1 MRVQPLSRPSPR
13 SWLGEAGWPRQLR
26 ALGCLWLAI
35 VLLYWRDAA
44 DMATIWWTSSTYGHC
59 LFLPPLI
66 GWLVWQRREGLRAI
80 SPRSWWPGLLWMALG
95 ALFWLLG
102 DAGSLGVIRHGALI
116 LLFQGA
122 VAAALGP
129 AVVRGLLFP
138 LFYAFFMV
146 PAGSELEPAL
156 QLLTARIAVALLHLF
171 EVPAH
176 LEGIF
181 ITIPT
186 GYFKVAEACSGAKF
200 LVAMTA
206 YGVLVCNVCFRSW
219 ARRAIFLGAALLACL
234 LANGVRAFGT
244 IYVAHL
250 TTVDAAVGF
259 DHVVYGWLFFAMV
272 MAGVM
277 AAAWPFFDRTP
288 GDQAIDGEGLAAL
301 PVRAAAPLP
310 VVAAAALAL
319 ILAPPLWSRISMHW
333 GAADLAPPMLPEVAG
348 WRRVSTPM
356 RAPWQPRFDG
366 ADHRV
371 MARYADGRGHVVDLA
386 IASFGW
392 QDEGRELIGFAQ
404 GAADP
409 DGDWSWTSPAWSPA
423 GARGEEITAPGP
435 VMRHV
440 VSFYRV
446 GSGALTGSEATV
458 KLDMMKARLLGRD
471 QRAVALLISA
481 EEGEGAPAEAAIRA
495 FLAALGDPRALA
507 DGAAPPR

>member
-1 MRVQPLSRPSPR
+1 MMQARALPSA
-13 SWLGEAGWPRQLR
+13 WAGDAGWPRQLR
-26 ALGCLWLAI
+26 ALAGLWLAI
-35 VLLYWRDAA
+35 LLLYWRDAA
-44 DMATIWWTSSTYGHC
+44 DMVAIWWTSSTYGHC
-59 LFLPPLI
+59 LFLPPII
-66 GWLVWQRREGLRAI
+66 GWLVWQRREGLGRI
-80 SPRSWWPGLLWMALG
+80 TPRFWAPGLVWMALG
-95 ALFWLLG
+95 AAFWLLG

-116 LLFQGA
+116 LLLQGA
-122 VAAALGP
+122 VAATLGP

-146 PAGSELEPAL
+146 PVGSELEPAL

-171 EVPAH
+171 QVPAH

-219 ARRAIFLGAALLACL
+219 TRRALFLGGALLACL

-250 TTVDAAVGF
+250 TTIDAAVGF
-259 DHVVYGWLFFAMV
+259 DHVVYGWLFFALV

-277 AAAWPFFDRTP
+277 AVAWPFFDRRP
-288 GDQAIDGEGLAAL
+288 GDQAIDGEALAAIPARAVPPM
-301 PVRAAAPLP
+301 PVAP
-310 VVAAAALAL
+310 AAALAL
-319 ILAPPLWSRISMHW
+319 NLAPPVWSRISTHW
-333 GAADLAPPMLPEVAG
+333 GSADLAPPLLPQVAG
-348 WRRVSTPM
+348 WHRVATPM

-371 MARYADGRGHVVDLA
+371 MARYADGQGHVVDLA

-392 QDEGRELIGFAQ
+392 QQEGRELVGFGQ

-409 DGDWSWTSPAWSPA
+409 EGDWSWTSPAWAPV
-423 GARGEEITAPGP
+423 GARGEAIAAPGP
-435 VMRHV
+435 VLRHV
-440 VSFYRV
+440 VTFYRV
-446 GSGALTGSEATV
+446 GGGAVTGSEATV
-458 KLDMMKARLLGRD
+458 KLETMKARLLGRD
-471 QRAVALLISA
+471 QRAVAILISA
-481 EEGEGAPAEAAIRA
+481 EEGEGAPADAAIRA
-495 FLAALGDPRALA
+495 FLAALGDPVRLA
-507 DGAAPPR
+507 EAAAPPR

>member
-1 MRVQPLSRPSPR
+1 MTLARALSPA
-13 SWLGEAGWPRQLR
+13 WAGGAGWPRQLR
-26 ALGCLWLAI
+26 ALAGLWLAI
-35 VLLYWRDAA
+35 LLLYWRDAA
-44 DMATIWWTSSTYGHC
+44 DMVVIWWTSSTYGHC
-59 LFLPPLI
+59 LFLPPII

-80 SPRSWWPGLLWMALG
+80 TPRFWGPGLLWMALG
-95 ALFWLLG
+95 AVFWLLG

-116 LLFQGA
+116 LLLQGA
-122 VAAALGP
+122 VAATLGP

-146 PAGSELEPAL
+146 PVGSELEPAL

-171 EVPAH
+171 QVPAH

-219 ARRAIFLGAALLACL
+219 IRRALFLSGALLACL

-250 TTVDAAVGF
+250 TTIDAAVGF
-259 DHVVYGWLFFAMV
+259 DHVVYGWLFFALVMV
-272 MAGVM
+272 GVM
-277 AAAWPFFDRTP
+277 AVAWPFFDRRP
-288 GDQAIDGEGLAAL
+288 GDQLVDAEALAAIPARAVPPM
-301 PVRAAAPLP
+301 PVALA
-310 VVAAAALAL
+310 VALAL
-319 ILAPPLWSRISMHW
+319 VLTPPLWSRVSTHW
-333 GAADLAPPMLPEVAG
+333 GSADLAPPVLPQVAG
-348 WRRVSTPM
+348 WHRVATPM

-371 MARYADGRGHVVDLA
+371 MARYADGQGHVVDLA

-392 QDEGRELIGFAQ
+392 QQEGRELVGFGQ

-409 DGDWSWTSPAWSPA
+409 EGDWSWTSPAWAPA
-423 GARGEEITAPGP
+423 RARGEAIAAPGP
-435 VMRHV
+435 ILRHV
-440 VSFYRV
+440 VTFYRV
-446 GSGALTGSEATV
+446 GGSALTGSEATV
-458 KLDMMKARLLGRD
+458 KLETTKARLLGRD
-471 QRAVALLISA
+471 QRAIAILISA
-481 EEGEGAPAEAAIRA
+481 EEGEGAPADAAIRA
-495 FLAALGDPRALA
+495 FLAALGDPARLA
-507 DGAAPPR
+507 EAAAPPR